1 MNKPYSD
8 SHQDNKS
15 RKISEVINLIIE
27 DNFDLNFEKYVK
39 CENEQK

>member
-8 SHQDNKS
+8 SHKS

-27 DNFDLNFEKYVK
+27 DNFDLNFGKYEKG
-39 CENEQK
+39 ENEQK